1 MANATAHEGYRP
13 LFMAV
18 GRYVAAQALV
28 AISTG
33 VALWI
38 ASRWG
43 NAAVEMIYLP
53 AVLAAGVWWGFGPAV
68 LAAVTSALAYN
79 FFFTEPL
86 YTFRINSAVDIVD
99 VTILFLVAVVT
110 SQLASAIRRQAQ
122 IAEAHATRNATI
134 VGFAR
139 RLLSCSSE
147 TKIAD
152 SACREIGDIFDCN
165 AVVLS
170 GLPQPTTIAA
180 SSNAAAITPT
190 DIAAAVHTLQSGE
203 VAGHGSGS
211 LAPAEWLFHPIRSDA
226 SILAA
231 LGLSRDDGSKPVS
244 EEQEPLLES
253 LLDQTAL
260 ALTRARE
267 SRSATAPGGE
277 SSLGLVGL
285 TFF

>member
-1 MANATAHEGYRP
+1 MANAATREGDRS
-13 LFMAV
+13 LILTF
-18 GRYVAAQALV
+18 GRYVAGQALV
-28 AISTG
+28 AVSTG

-43 NAAVEMIYLP
+43 SAAVEMIYLP

-86 YTFRINSAVDIVD
+86 YTFRIDSAVDIVD

-110 SQLASAIRRQAQ
+110 SQLASAIRRQVQ

-134 VGFAR
+134 AGFAR

-147 TKIAD
+147 TEIAQ
-152 SACREIGDIFDCN
+152 SACQEISAIFDSN
-165 AVVLS
+165 AVVLA
-170 GLPQPTTIAA
+170 GLPQPRTIAA
-180 SSNAAAITPT
+180 SPNAAAITPT
-190 DIAAAVHTLQSGE
+190 DIAAAVHSLQSGE

-226 SILAA
+226 AVLAA

-260 ALTRARE
+260 ALTRAQE
-267 SRSATAPGGE
+267 SELPPRAAAE
-277 SSLGLVGL
+277 AR
-285 TFF
+285 

>member
-1 MANATAHEGYRP
+1 MTNAGRQDGSRTLLIGI
-13 LFMAV
+13 
-18 GRYVAAQALV
+18 GRYLAAQILV
-28 AISTG
+28 AISTA

-38 ASRWG
+38 AGRWG
-43 NAAVEMIYLP
+43 SAAVEMVYLP

-79 FFFTEPL
+79 YFFTAPL
-86 YTFRINSAVDIVD
+86 YTFRIDSAVDIVD

-122 IAEAHATRNATI
+122 IADAHAARNATI
-134 VGFAR
+134 AGFAR
-139 RLLSCSSE
+139 VLLSCSTE
-147 TKIAD
+147 AEIAKT
-152 SACREIGDIFDCN
+152 ACREISAIFECN
-165 AVVLS
+165 TIVLS
-170 GLPQPTTIAA
+170 GLPQPATIAA
-180 SSNAAAITPT
+180 MPDTAAITPT

-226 SILAA
+226 SVLAA
-231 LGLSRDDGSKPVS
+231 LGLSRDDGAKPIA
-244 EEQEPLLES
+244 EEQEPLIES

-267 SRSATAPGGE
+267 SELPPATAARVP
-277 SSLGLVGL
+277 
-285 TFF
+285 